1 VAYCAPAV
9 GLIATA
15 ATAAATVSAAAA
27 TTTAAAAAA
36 AAATIFARTR
46 FVHGQRATFV
56 LLVVEALNGRLGY
69 TVRAHFDETKAFA
82 PSRVSVLDDLRALHR
97 AEFREQLFK
106 L

>member
-27 TTTAAAAAA
+27 TTTAAATA

-56 LLVVEALNGRLGY
+56 LLVVEALNGRLGFS
-69 TVRAHFDETKAFA
+69 VRAHFDETKAFA